1 MAQQEKSKLV
11 HMLGDPEEATDG
23 NELDSAA
30 VRCTPVVPDK
40 VKSTLYKELTNEEGD
55 YMMMSIE
62 EKQPGDVAEYCKN
75 ICIGQYTDNTST
87 MTTDITQ
94 LSSEEDIF

>member
-11 HMLGDPEEATDG
+11 HMSVPEEATDE

-62 EKQPGDVAEYCKN
+62 EKQPGDVAEYRKN
-75 ICIGQYTDNTST
+75 ICTGQYTDNMST